1 VNNTFALIPARGGSK
16 GIPRKNIKLIAG
28 KPLIVWTIE
37 AALRSSLLR
46 AVVVSTDD
54 PEIADVARQ
63 AGAQVPFMRP
73 AELAQDHTPGLDPVL
88 HAISQLPQFD
98 SVLLL
103 QPTSPL
109 RTTGDIDGCLNL
121 VMQKKSPSVVSVT
134 EADTHPYWTYCL
146 NADQTMARFV
156 DAAPIARR
164 QDLPTVFALNGA
176 MYFAEVNWLRRSG
189 GLVGTE
195 TLAYVMAREHSI
207 DLDTPLDWKFAELLL
222 KESL

>member
-1 VNNTFALIPARGGSK
+1 MVNTFALITARGGSK
-16 GIPRKNIKLIAG
+16 GIPRKNIKMIAG

-37 AALRSSLLR
+37 AALCSSLLN

-54 PEIADVARQ
+54 PEIAEVARR

-73 AELAQDHTPGLDPVL
+73 AELAQDQTPGLDPVL
-88 HAISQLPQFD
+88 HALAQLPQYD

-109 RTTGDIDGCLNL
+109 RTAEDIDGCLNL
-121 VMQKKSPSVVSVT
+121 VTQKKASSVVSVT
-134 EADTHPYWTYCL
+134 DVDTHPYWTYRL
-146 NADQTMARFV
+146 NSDQTLARFV
-156 DAAPIARR
+156 DAAPVSRR
-164 QDLPTVFALNGA
+164 QDLPEVFSLNGA
-176 MYFAEVNWLRRSG
+176 MYFADASWLRDSG
-189 GLVGTE
+189 SLVSAE
-195 TLAYVMAREHSI
+195 TLAYVMSKEHSV